1 MIFLDD
7 IDWYKNMVESKR
19 KIVNKTEAN
28 KLSQICFTTPCILQC
43 LYEVQMHTPSINF
56 LDASVFPLNSIL
68 RAKQI
73 KFKHHCCVDCW
84 APIHIKTP
92 QCSSVCPFSLFMRGA
107 LLQYLTD
114 PLETGFNI
122 YNCTDVIMVFISILY
137 VFASGHTISLDICSL
152 WSDNKHI
159 RFTFSLAYGFLGD
172 VLKTSEQHRWMGP
185 KRYKWG
191 AVRRLW
197 KLR

>member
-43 LYEVQMHTPSINF
+43 LNEVQMHTPSINF

-137 VFASGHTISLDICSL
+137 MYLLQVTQYHWIYVLCGVTTNTSGSHFHWLMAS
-152 WSDNKHI
+152 
-159 RFTFSLAYGFLGD
+159 
-172 VLKTSEQHRWMGP
+172 SEMC
-185 KRYKWG
+185 
-191 AVRRLW
+191 
-197 KLR
+197 